1 MFFEILDIL
10 YKLTFWCAI
19 VLLGFWAVI
28 QIKKEDIQDEAVI
41 QIKKEDILDDLY
53 AAEERAEGLEK
64 ELSFEK
70 GKNEKLREENRDLL
84 DRLIDEHEQKIVRMR
99 QVEAMQ
105 EIKER
110 GNGKK
115 K

>member
-28 QIKKEDIQDEAVI
+28 QIKKEDILDE
-41 QIKKEDILDDLY
+41 LN
-53 AAEERAEGLEK
+53 AAEEMAERLEK

-70 GKNEKLREENRDLL
+70 GKNEKLREENRDLF
-84 DRLIDEHEQKIVRMR
+84 DRLIGEHEQRIVTMR
-99 QVEAMQ
+99 KMEVMR

-110 GNGKK
+110 GDGKEK
-115 K
+115 

>member
-19 VLLGFWAVI
+19 VLLGFW
-28 QIKKEDIQDEAVI
+28 AVI